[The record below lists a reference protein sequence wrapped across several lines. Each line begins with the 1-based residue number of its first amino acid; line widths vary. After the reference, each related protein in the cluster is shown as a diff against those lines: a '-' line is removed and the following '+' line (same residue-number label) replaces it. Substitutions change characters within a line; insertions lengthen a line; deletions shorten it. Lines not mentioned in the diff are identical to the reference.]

1 MACWSVF
8 FFKGLFHFSIFE
20 RILEEKCIERC
31 IVERELNLHYYYLEC
46 VF

>member
-8 FFKGLFHFSIFE
+8 FLGLFHFSIFE

-31 IVERELNLHYYYLEC
+31 IVERELDLHYYYLEC